1 MKTRT
6 LLIIAATFLF
16 SPLIVSAQFPGVDL
30 ANLTIS
36 PQNPGPNQTVTAKLN
51 SNVTDLNRADIT
63 WSVNGETKG
72 SGKGLKT
79 FTFTAGN
86 LGARTTLEVLMVSSE
101 GYPWSQNIT
110 ISPAKIDLLVEALSY
125 TPPFYRG
132 KAYFPYQG
140 QARVVAVPSFV
151 DENGKQIPPERL
163 VFKWKEGERNLVDS
177 SGVGR
182 NILIYKGSIPIR
194 AKGVSVE
201 VTSLD
206 QQYVAEKTINITP
219 VEPKVILYENDPE
232 YGALY
237 NRALSD
243 PLNLNKEQLAI
254 VATPYFFNSTDS
266 SGYNLKYEWNLNGTP
281 VGNGGNSLVLH
292 NPGGGGGTASLSLQ
306 LSNTVDYFQFA
317 SATLNITFG
326 TAARSLFGL

>member
-1 MKTRT
+1 MTTRT
-6 LLIIAATFLF
+6 LFITATFLL
-16 SPLIVSAQFPGVDL
+16 SPFIATAQLPGVDL
-30 ANLTIS
+30 GNLTIS
-36 PQNPGPNQTVTAKLN
+36 PQNPGPNQLVTAKLN

-63 WSVNGETKG
+63 WSVNGQTVQN
-72 SGKGLKT
+72 GKGMKV

-86 LGARTTLEVLMVSSE
+86 LGTRTTLEVMMVSSE
-101 GYPWSQNIT
+101 GYPWTQSIT
-110 ISPAKIDLLVEALSY
+110 LSPAKVDLLVEALSY

-177 SGVGR
+177 SGAGR

-194 AKGVSVE
+194 SKGVSVE

-206 QQYVAEKTINITP
+206 QQYVAEKTINVTP
-219 VEPKVILYENDPE
+219 TEPKIVLYEDDPE
-232 YGALY
+232 YGVLY
-237 NRALSD
+237 NRALSN
-243 PLNLNKEQLAI
+243 PLSLNKEQLAI
-254 VATPYFFNSTDS
+254 AAAPYYFNTSAIGNIS
-266 SGYNLKYEWNLNGTP
+266 LKYEWNLNGTP
-281 VGNGGNSLVLH
+281 VGNGENSLVLH

-317 SATLNITFG
+317 SASLNINFG